1 MPTLASSL
9 ASPWLVV
16 PLAGVTLVVVA
27 AHVLALGAAG
37 SSMPPSRRRI
47 RTASGMVMMFT
58 IPLLA
63 YAFSIADVSEAR
75 HWTISWMLAAGMVT
89 IVVFLAGLDM
99 LNTGRLYLDERRKL
113 REELRRSGRERAGVS
128 LEPLADSRG
137 TGPAAQGP
145 PSSPS

>member
-1 MPTLASSL
+1 MPTLAASL

-37 SSMPPSRRRI
+37 NSMPPSRRRI
-47 RTASGMVMMFT
+47 RAASGMVMMFT

-63 YAFSIADVSEAR
+63 YAFSIADVSEVR

-99 LNTGRLYLDERRKL
+99 LNTGRLYLEERRRL
-113 REELRRSGRERAGVS
+113 RDELRRSRRN
-128 LEPLADSRG
+128 LESIVGDHG
-137 TGPAAQGP
+137 TGHAAPGP